1 MTREIADGSTVEIS
15 MEANPSDINNT
26 AQDFKSAGVTRL
38 SLGIQSFQDR
48 YNALLS
54 VCLSVCPIWS
64 IHDHLIL

>member
-26 AQDFKSAGVTRL
+26 VQDFKSAGVTRL

-48 YNALLS
+48 YSELLS
-54 VCLSVCPIWS
+54 V
-64 IHDHLIL
+64 